1 MTTGLVDHIVVAG
14 LIGLLTWAA
23 ASDFRSYTIP
33 NNVALSIAVLYPA
46 HVAASPAAVDWV
58 GGAAVAA
65 VILTVGI
72 VLFALRVAG
81 GGDVKLLAATALWA
95 GPAQIVPFLL
105 LVSVTGAVL
114 AMAAASH
121 LHFIRPWPSGALAPD
136 QEAAV
141 KLRQSVPYGIAIAA
155 GGLWVASRMLLG

>member
-1 MTTGLVDHIVVAG
+1 
-14 LIGLLTWAA
+14 
-23 ASDFRSYTIP
+23 
-33 NNVALSIAVLYPA
+33 
-46 HVAASPAAVDWV
+46 VAASPAAVDWV

-105 LVSVTGAVL
+105 LVS
-114 AMAAASH
+114 
-121 LHFIRPWPSGALAPD
+121 PD